1 MADCDSPKPF
11 VFVSGSSSI
20 IGVLREHPG
29 GISFEPSQTDLSEK
43 TDYRGILVYP
53 RTFYFEEEGVGS
65 GVEESLDEIQ
75 QKISQV
81 GEIAGQCIYVWVDPL
96 DTNLKEKVV
105 ERLRLRER
113 GGVWE
118 FGSGDEED
126 EIPKIEKF
134 FKENLQEVQLK
145 PAKRK

>member
-1 MADCDSPKPF
+1 M
-11 VFVSGSSSI
+11 
-20 IGVLREHPG
+20 
-29 GISFEPSQTDLSEK
+29 
-43 TDYRGILVYP
+43 
-53 RTFYFEEEGVGS
+53 GS

-75 QKISQV
+75 QKISHV

-96 DTNLKEKVV
+96 DINLKEKVV

-118 FGSGDEED
+118 FGAGDEED

-134 FKENLQEVQLK
+134 FAQKEQKTNHFWGTTEEDEG
-145 PAKRK
+145 KRGGREGRSGNYCRC

>member
-1 MADCDSPKPF
+1 MGDCDSSKPF
-11 VFVSGSSSI
+11 VFVIGSSSI
-20 IGVLREHPG
+20 LSILAKLPG
-29 GISFEPSQTDLSEK
+29 GISFEPQTDFSEK

-53 RTFYFEEEGVGS
+53 QTFYFEEEGVGL
-65 GVEESLDEIQ
+65 GVDAILDGIQ
-75 QKISQV
+75 LTISQV

-96 DTNLKEKVV
+96 DIDLKEKVV

-118 FGSGDEED
+118 FGADSEED
-126 EIPKIEKF
+126 EIHKIEKF
-134 FKENLQEVQLK
+134 FKENLQETQLK